1 MELNLKKTIAF
12 FDLETTGI
20 DITNDRIVEISI
32 LKIDPSGKEDWLTSR
47 INPGIPIPQA
57 ATAIHGITNA
67 DVADSPKFTDM
78 ANTLATFINDSDI
91 AGYNALRFD
100 VPLLAEEFLRAGV
113 DFDFKNR
120 KYIDVQ
126 VIFHKKEQRTL
137 VAAYQFYCDK
147 QLEDA
152 HSAQADTAATYEV
165 LKAQLD
171 TYSDLENDIDKLA
184 EFTDSNGRSVDFLG
198 RIVMNDKGEEII
210 NFGKYKGKTI
220 KDILLV
226 DKGYLEWILR
236 SDFPLY
242 TKKVLSEIMN
252 KAGF

>member
-1 MELNLKKTIAF
+1 MELNLKKTIVF

-20 DITNDRIVEISI
+20 DITSDRVVEISI
-32 LKIDPSGKEDWLTSR
+32 LKIDPSGKEEWLTSR
-47 INPGIPIPQA
+47 INPGVPIPPA
-57 ATAIHGITNA
+57 ATAIHGITDA
-67 DVADSPKFTDM
+67 DVANAPTFAEIGNK
-78 ANTLATFINDSDI
+78 LAMFIGYSDI

-100 VPLLAEEFLRAGV
+100 VPLLAEEFIRANI

-120 KYIDVQ
+120 RYIDVQ

-137 VAAYQFYCDK
+137 IAAYQFYCNK
-147 QLEDA
+147 QLNDA
-152 HSAQADTAATYEV
+152 HSAKADTAATYEV

-171 TYSDLENDIDKLA
+171 TYGDLENDIDKLA
-184 EFTDSNGRSVDFLG
+184 EFTDANGRSVDFLG
-198 RIVMNDKGEEII
+198 RIILNDKGEETI

-226 DKGYLEWILR
+226 DKGYLDWILR

-242 TKKVLSEIMN
+242 TKKVLSEIIS
-252 KAGF
+252 KSGY

>member
-1 MELNLKKTIAF
+1 MELNLKKPIAF

-20 DITNDRIVEISI
+20 DIANDRIVEISI
-32 LKIDPSGKEDWLTSR
+32 LKIDISGKEEWLSSR
-47 INPGIPIPQA
+47 INPGIPIPAA

-67 DVADSPKFTDM
+67 DVANAPSFTNM
-78 ANTLATFINDSDI
+78 ASSFASFIGDADI

-100 VPLLAEEFLRAGV
+100 VPLLAEEFLRAGI
-113 DFDFKNR
+113 DFDFKTR

-147 QLEDA
+147 QLDDA
-152 HSAQADTAATYEV
+152 HSAKADTQATYEV

-171 TYSDLENDIDKLA
+171 TYGDLENDIDKLA
-184 EFTDSNGRSVDFLG
+184 EFTDSGGRSVDFLG
-198 RIVMNDKGEEII
+198 RIVLNNKGEETI

-220 KDILLV
+220 AEIIQI

-242 TKKVLSEIMN
+242 TKKILSDIIG
-252 KAGF
+252 KSAL